1 MRGRKAGKAKCS
13 LPGQAPRN
21 VIKGGGC
28 VVLDGELV
36 VTAGV
41 AATHRNAGQ

>member
-1 MRGRKAGKAKCS
+1 MRGRKAGKAKGS

-28 VVLDGELV
+28 VVRDRELV
-36 VTAGV
+36 ATAGV
-41 AATHRNAGQ
+41 AATHRNTGQ